1 MTTFREIDDITEIR
15 REIQTL
21 TNALEALSVRN
32 ELRVINAIAVRQPI
46 RVFSFEGGLW
56 RAPRPYPPPP
66 QVPTR
71 RNNLFGFEG
80 HGSQSN
86 VEVNLPID
94 RYRRNLQGVLV
105 KAGDG
110 SVLLCHRG
118 GVQHGRRR
126 FSILDAMNDMG
137 ATLIRVAGN
146 AEPLIRVCSIEALQI
161 HEIIRFVRNV
171 VQAKSTLQ

>member
-1 MTTFREIDDITEIR
+1 MTTPQEIEDIAEIR
-15 REIQTL
+15 RTIDRLE
-21 TNALEALSVRN
+21 NALQLLSMGN

-56 RAPRPYPPPP
+56 WAPRPYPPPP

-94 RYRRNLQGVLV
+94 RYRRNLQGALV
-105 KAGDG
+105 KYRDG

-118 GVQHGRRR
+118 GVQHRRR
-126 FSILDAMNDMG
+126 SFSIIEAMEEMG
-137 ATLIRVAGN
+137 ATLVRVAGN
-146 AEPLIRVCSIEALQI
+146 TRPLIRVCSIDALQI
-161 HEIIRFVRNV
+161 QEISQFLTNV
-171 VQAKSTLQ
+171 VEAKNS